1 MSVSE
6 KKYAIVITLLG
17 LGVTI
22 VGNLIFMPM
31 FSYWASVWVHLA
43 SCLAMLLLSAYL
55 GQKYYPIP
63 YRWKQILSYIAVGV
77 VLYIVAVG
85 GQFALEKITGKTANL
100 QNTGMLIAKLAFNTI
115 LLGVFLVF
123 LKKKTKIKLSR

>member
-1 MSVSE
+1 M
-6 KKYAIVITLLG
+6 
-17 LGVTI
+17 TI

-63 YRWKQILSYIAVGV
+63 YRWKQILSYIAAGV
-77 VLYIVAVG
+77 ILYLVAVG
-85 GQFALEKITGKTANL
+85 AQFALERITGQTANL
-100 QNTGMLIAKLAFNTI
+100 QNTGLLIAKLAFNTV